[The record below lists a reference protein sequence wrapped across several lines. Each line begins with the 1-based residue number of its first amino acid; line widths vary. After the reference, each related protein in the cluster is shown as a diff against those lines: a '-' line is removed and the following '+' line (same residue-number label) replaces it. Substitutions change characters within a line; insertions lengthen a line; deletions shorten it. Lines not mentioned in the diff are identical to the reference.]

1 MTLLYVDD
9 DLEDIEIFHEAIKEI
24 DEKAVCVTARNG
36 RQGLDVLSTIVPDCI
51 FLDINMPLMDGK
63 ETLRNIRRDK
73 RFQSVPVFIL
83 STSGNRDEMELCE
96 LLGATAFLTKPDNF
110 GELVNRLKSVIN
122 KIAIL

>member
-9 DLEDIEIFHEAIKEI
+9 DTEDIEIFHEAIKTI
-24 DEKAVCVTARNG
+24 DDSTVCVTANNG
-36 RQGLDVLSTIVPDCI
+36 EQGLIVLRTIIPDCI
-51 FLDINMPLMDGK
+51 FLDINMPVMDGK

-83 STSGNRDEMELCE
+83 STSGNKNEAELCE

-110 GELVNRLKSVIN
+110 SDLVKNLKSVID